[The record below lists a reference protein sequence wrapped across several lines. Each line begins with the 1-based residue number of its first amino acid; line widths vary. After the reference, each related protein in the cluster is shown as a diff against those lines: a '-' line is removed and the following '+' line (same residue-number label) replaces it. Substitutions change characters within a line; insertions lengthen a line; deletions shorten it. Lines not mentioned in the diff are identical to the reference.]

1 MALTKISGSILKDPL
16 NLGGVSIGGTLT
28 YQDVTNVDSVGL
40 GTFRSG
46 INVSGGQLDVGSNVK
61 IGNSGV
67 ATATNFKTGSSN
79 LHSTGLTVGN
89 NFLHSTGINVGTGA
103 TIHVPATNTLTLG
116 TNSAERLRIN
126 SGGKILIG
134 HTSARGVGGSQF
146 RQLQIE
152 GTAGESA
159 ISIVR
164 NSANTSGAGI
174 NLGKSRSSSVGG
186 STIVQDDDKLGVISF
201 SGADGVDLQAIAAQ
215 ITGEVDGTPGE
226 NDMPGRIVFKTTA
239 DGSSSTTERARITST
254 GNVGIN
260 DTDPSYK
267 LNVIGDNTAHNGI
280 GMLKGIIGV
289 QNDTTAFGS
298 SPTAGISFQ
307 TKYRTGPD
315 VPLDVAAIWGGKENS
330 TNGDKDGYM
339 GFATREEGGS
349 GDQERMRITSGGQI
363 LIGTTSA
370 LSFNG
375 VGQYHN
381 LIVAGST
388 SDTDITDNSYAA
400 ITISNKDGTANNTA
414 GLHFA
419 REDTDGNP
427 HYDGASIV
435 AQFKE
440 TMNTGQYPKT
450 DLAFLV
456 SPANNNAPQEKM
468 RLSSNGN
475 FLLGTTS
482 DTQRLHVYNGNGNGA
497 YKTALFNSN
506 DTTNG
511 TRIVFANTGS
521 TSGRG
526 LGINVGGQTYG
537 PGQDRASF
545 GWYNPDN
552 TFSYLNALTLT
563 ADGVMAH
570 GPFASFAYSNLTA
583 FFNVHN
589 GARVNTGGAN
599 QFAAPKGGFCDTA
612 RYELESSLISY
623 STSAQQTIQAQNG
636 AQLKISDSRNNW
648 SYYNN
653 LPNYLLGHAA
663 TDCINTSNYT
673 LTLKATMTVFLQRSA
688 GWNAVPL
695 SGWELLES
703 DTNIHPGS
711 NSSRLYVKTLAAGSY
726 SGWDSDSAM
735 YFFVL

>member
-1 MALTKISGSILKDPL
+1 M
-16 NLGGVSIGGTLT
+16 
-28 YQDVTNVDSVGL
+28 
-40 GTFRSG
+40 
-46 INVSGGQLDVGSNVK
+46 
-61 IGNSGV
+61 
-67 ATATNFKTGSSN
+67 SSN
-79 LHSTGLTVGN
+79 LKVNRILPSSGSTIGISTDGSLVGIGTVTPDRNLHVYSTNASVALFESNNANTISQIIFQGHGAATNPNIGATGQDLHITVGN
-89 NFLHSTGINVGTGA
+89 YDRVRIKPNGDIGIGTVTPSSSVEIVKA
-103 TIHVPATNTLTLG
+103 SASHYTTIYNTD
-116 TNSAERLRIN
+116 TNSSYTAVQLRTPTLRCQIWNQGPNVSAYGGANSMNFYQEGTVGSYAFHHGSNERLRI
-126 SGGKILIG
+126 S
-134 HTSARGVGGSQF
+134 
-146 RQLQIE
+146 
-152 GTAGESA
+152 
-159 ISIVR
+159 
-164 NSANTSGAGI
+164 
-174 NLGKSRSSSVGG
+174 
-186 STIVQDDDKLGVISF
+186 
-201 SGADGVDLQAIAAQ
+201 
-215 ITGEVDGTPGE
+215 
-226 NDMPGRIVFKTTA
+226 
-239 DGSSSTTERARITST
+239 ST
-254 GNVGIN
+254 GNIGIN

-267 LNVIGDNTAHNGI
+267 LNVIGDNAAYNGI

>member
-1 MALTKISGSILKDPL
+1 MSTLKTHNLQSPDAGSVNITMTPNAGMVVTGISTFTGAIDANGDLDVDGHTNLDNVSISGITTFSNRAYLSHDLTIT
-16 NLGGVSIGGTLT
+16 GTAPRVIFT
-28 YQDVTNVDSVGL
+28 DTNNNSDYRINVDAGNFEVQDVTNSYA
-40 GTFRSG
+40 TRFRIKS
-46 INVSGGQLDVGSNVK
+46 D
-61 IGNSGV
+61 GN
-67 ATATNFKTGSSN
+67 
-79 LHSTGLTVGN
+79 
-89 NFLHSTGINVGTGA
+89 I
-103 TIHVPATNTLTLG
+103 
-116 TNSAERLRIN
+116 
-126 SGGKILIG
+126 
-134 HTSARGVGGSQF
+134 
-146 RQLQIE
+146 
-152 GTAGESA
+152 
-159 ISIVR
+159 
-164 NSANTSGAGI
+164 
-174 NLGKSRSSSVGG
+174 
-186 STIVQDDDKLGVISF
+186 
-201 SGADGVDLQAIAAQ
+201 
-215 ITGEVDGTPGE
+215 
-226 NDMPGRIVFKTTA
+226 
-239 DGSSSTTERARITST
+239 
-254 GNVGIN
+254 GIN

-267 LNVIGDNTAHNGI
+267 LNVIGDNAAYNGI

-673 LTLKATMTVFLQRSA
+673 LTLKATMTVFLQRSN

-703 DTNIHPGS
+703 NTSIYPGS
-711 NSSRLYVKTLAAGSY
+711 TDSRLYVKTLAAGSY
-726 SGWDSDSAM
+726 SNWDSDSAM

>member
-315 VPLDVAAIWGGKENS
+315 VPLDVAAIWGGKENP

-349 GDQERMRITSGGQI
+349 GSQERMRITSSGFVGI
-363 LIGTTSA
+363 NETSPDARLHISSPASTTCEIRLTANNSGSGSGDRGRINVYSSRNDGTEYQAGYVDIDRSSGTEDKAHLLVA
-370 LSFNG
+370 LNNGSG
-375 VGQYHN
+375 VGEKLRISSEGHVTKTANPAFFARPPGNYT
-381 LIVAGST
+381 LSGDTIVGGTWST
-388 SDTDITDNSYAA
+388 SDSEAFVR
-400 ITISNKDGTANNTA
+400 GT
-414 GLHFA
+414 L
-419 REDTDGNP
+419 
-427 HYDGASIV
+427 
-435 AQFKE
+435 
-440 TMNTGQYPKT
+440 
-450 DLAFLV
+450 
-456 SPANNNAPQEKM
+456 
-468 RLSSNGN
+468 
-475 FLLGTTS
+475 
-482 DTQRLHVYNGNGNGA
+482 
-497 YKTALFNSN
+497 
-506 DTTNG
+506 TNG
-511 TRIVFANTGS
+511 TSIWNNSTGIFKVPVTGIYYLHWNVFLKNNT
-521 TSGRG
+521 TRRDAM
-526 LGINVGGQTYG
+526 I
-537 PGQDRASF
+537 
-545 GWYNPDN
+545 
-552 TFSYLNALTLT
+552 YLN
-563 ADGVMAH
+563 G
-570 GPFASFAYSNLTA
+570 
-583 FFNVHN
+583 
-589 GARVNTGGAN
+589 TGGGNIIARTEIGEPN
-599 QFAAPKGGFCDTA
+599 GTTGTNKNVSVSAVVSLSVNDEIRFGCLTTGGTKIYQTA
-612 RYELESSLISY
+612 RP
-623 STSAQQTIQAQNG
+623 
-636 AQLKISDSRNNW
+636 W
-648 SYYNN
+648 SYACG
-653 LPNYLLGHAA
+653 YLVG
-663 TDCINTSNYT
+663 
-673 LTLKATMTVFLQRSA
+673 
-688 GWNAVPL
+688 
-695 SGWELLES
+695 
-703 DTNIHPGS
+703 
-711 NSSRLYVKTLAAGSY
+711 
-726 SGWDSDSAM
+726 
-735 YFFVL
+735 

>member
-1 MALTKISGSILKDPL
+1 
-16 NLGGVSIGGTLT
+16 VSIGGTLT

-267 LNVIGDNTAHNGI
+267 LN
-280 GMLKGIIGV
+280 
-289 QNDTTAFGS
+289 
-298 SPTAGISFQ
+298 
-307 TKYRTGPD
+307 
-315 VPLDVAAIWGGKENS
+315 
-330 TNGDKDGYM
+330 
-339 GFATREEGGS
+339 
-349 GDQERMRITSGGQI
+349 
-363 LIGTTSA
+363 
-370 LSFNG
+370 
-375 VGQYHN
+375 
-381 LIVAGST
+381 
-388 SDTDITDNSYAA
+388 
-400 ITISNKDGTANNTA
+400 
-414 GLHFA
+414 
-419 REDTDGNP
+419 
-427 HYDGASIV
+427 
-435 AQFKE
+435 
-440 TMNTGQYPKT
+440 
-450 DLAFLV
+450 
-456 SPANNNAPQEKM
+456 
-468 RLSSNGN
+468 
-475 FLLGTTS
+475 
-482 DTQRLHVYNGNGNGA
+482 
-497 YKTALFNSN
+497 
-506 DTTNG
+506 
-511 TRIVFANTGS
+511 
-521 TSGRG
+521 
-526 LGINVGGQTYG
+526 
-537 PGQDRASF
+537 
-545 GWYNPDN
+545 
-552 TFSYLNALTLT
+552 
-563 ADGVMAH
+563 
-570 GPFASFAYSNLTA
+570 
-583 FFNVHN
+583 
-589 GARVNTGGAN
+589 
-599 QFAAPKGGFCDTA
+599 
-612 RYELESSLISY
+612 
-623 STSAQQTIQAQNG
+623 
-636 AQLKISDSRNNW
+636 
-648 SYYNN
+648 
-653 LPNYLLGHAA
+653 
-663 TDCINTSNYT
+663 
-673 LTLKATMTVFLQRSA
+673 
-688 GWNAVPL
+688 
-695 SGWELLES
+695 
-703 DTNIHPGS
+703 
-711 NSSRLYVKTLAAGSY
+711 
-726 SGWDSDSAM
+726 
-735 YFFVL
+735 